1 MQRVV
6 TVTEFVL
13 QEEHKAPG
21 ATGKFTLLLNQIAE
35 ASKVIAAHV
44 RRSGLADIIGKTG
57 NSNAFDEEQQK
68 LDVFSNDIL
77 IETLTNTK
85 LVRLIGSEELEE
97 PIYTPYKDA
106 DYQVFMDPLDGSS
119 NIDVN
124 ATIGTIFSIYHA
136 GDGPLQSGRHQV
148 AAGYVLYGSSV
159 MLVYTSGHG
168 VNGFTY
174 DPAIGSFLLSHPN
187 MRVPTEKREYSFNEG
202 KTALLDEKIRSYLSS
217 IKTGEHPYQQRYIGS
232 MVADLHRILIKG
244 GIFLHPADAKM
255 PGGKLRLMYEVNPFS
270 YLFEQAGGMAITGTA
285 SPLDRVPQSFHERCP
300 IVIGSTTEV
309 ERFLTHCK

>member
-1 MQRVV
+1 MNKVI
-6 TVTEFVL
+6 TLTEFVL
-13 QEEHKAPG
+13 QEEHSIPNT
-21 ATGKFTLLLNQIAE
+21 TGKFTLLLNQIAE
-35 ASKVIAAHV
+35 ASKIIASHV

-77 IETLTNTK
+77 VEILTNTK

-124 ATIGTIFSIYHA
+124 VNIGTIFSIYHA
-136 GDGPLQSGRHQV
+136 NNGPLQAGRHQV
-148 AAGYVLYGSSV
+148 ASGYILYGSSV
-159 MLVYTSGHG
+159 MFVYTSGHG

-187 MRVPTEKREYSFNEG
+187 MSVPTEKHEYSFNEG
-202 KTALLDEKIRSYLSS
+202 KNALVDEKIRSYLNS
-217 IKTGEHPYQQRYIGS
+217 IKTGEKPYQQRYIGS

-244 GIFLHPADAKM
+244 GIFLHPADVKM
-255 PGGKLRLMYEVNPFS
+255 PTGKLRLLYEVNPFS
-270 YLFEQAGGMAITGTA
+270 YRFEQAGGMATTGTN
-285 SPLDRVPQSFHERCP
+285 SPLDIMPTSFHQRSP
-300 IVIGSTTEV
+300 IVIGSTSEV
-309 ERFLTHCK
+309 ERFLAHCK

>member
-1 MQRVV
+1 MNKVI
-6 TVTEFVL
+6 TLTEFVL
-13 QEEHKAPG
+13 QEEHAIPKT
-21 ATGKFTLLLNQIAE
+21 TGKFTLLLNQIAE
-35 ASKVIAAHV
+35 ASKIIASHV

-77 IETLTNTK
+77 IETLSNTK

-97 PIYTPYKDA
+97 PILTPYTDA
-106 DYQVFMDPLDGSS
+106 EYQVFMDPLDGSS

-124 ATIGTIFSIYHA
+124 VNIGTIFSIYHA
-136 GDGPLQSGRHQV
+136 EHGQLQEGRGQV
-148 AAGYVLYGSSV
+148 AAGYILYGSSV
-159 MLVYTSGHG
+159 MFVYTSGRG

-187 MRVPTEKREYSFNEG
+187 MKVPTEKHEYSFNEG
-202 KTALLDEKIRSYLSS
+202 KNALVDEKIRSYLNT
-217 IKTGEHPYQQRYIGS
+217 IKSGEKPYQQRYIGS

-270 YLFEQAGGMAITGTA
+270 FLFEQAGGSSTTGSD
-285 SPLDRVPQSFHERCP
+285 SPLDRKPTAFHERCP
-300 IVIGSTTEV
+300 IIIGSKGEV
-309 ERFLTHCK
+309 ERFLTHLK

>member
-1 MQRVV
+1 MNKVI
-6 TVTEFVL
+6 TLTEFVL
-13 QEEHKAPG
+13 QEEHSIPNT
-21 ATGKFTLLLNQIAE
+21 TGKFTLLLNQIAE
-35 ASKVIAAHV
+35 ASKIIASHV

-77 IETLTNTK
+77 VEILTNTK

-124 ATIGTIFSIYHA
+124 VNIGTIFSIYHA
-136 GDGPLQSGRHQV
+136 NNGPLQAGRHQV
-148 AAGYVLYGSSV
+148 ASGYILYGSSV
-159 MLVYTSGHG
+159 MFVYTSGHG

-187 MRVPTEKREYSFNEG
+187 MSVPTEKHEYSFNEG
-202 KTALLDEKIRSYLSS
+202 KNALVDEKIRSYLNS
-217 IKTGEHPYQQRYIGS
+217 IKTGEKPYQQRYIGS

-244 GIFLHPADAKM
+244 GIFLHPADVKM
-255 PGGKLRLMYEVNPFS
+255 PTGKLRLLYEVNPFS
-270 YLFEQAGGMAITGTA
+270 YLFEQAGGMATTGTN
-285 SPLDRVPQSFHERCP
+285 SPLDIMPTSFHQRSP
-300 IVIGSTTEV
+300 IVIGSTSEV
-309 ERFLTHCK
+309 ERFLAHCK

>member
-6 TVTEFVL
+6 TLTEFVL
-13 QEEHKAPG
+13 QEEHSIPN

-35 ASKVIAAHV
+35 ASKIIASHV

-77 IETLTNTK
+77 VETLTNTK

-124 ATIGTIFSIYHA
+124 VNIGTIFSIYHTNN
-136 GDGPLQSGRHQV
+136 GPLQAGRHQV
-148 AAGYVLYGSSV
+148 ASGYILYGSSV
-159 MLVYTSGHG
+159 MFVYTSGHG

-187 MRVPTEKREYSFNEG
+187 MSVPTEKHEYSFNEG
-202 KTALLDEKIRSYLSS
+202 KNALIDEKIRSYLSS
-217 IKTGEHPYQQRYIGS
+217 IKSGEKPYQQRYIGS

-244 GIFLHPADAKM
+244 GIFLHPADTKM
-255 PGGKLRLMYEVNPFS
+255 TSGKLRLMYEVNPFS
-270 YLFEQAGGMAITGTA
+270 YLFEQAGGMATTGIG
-285 SPLDRVPQSFHERCP
+285 SPLDITPTSFHQRSP
-300 IVIGSTTEV
+300 IVIGSTSEV
-309 ERFLTHCK
+309 ERFLAHCK